1 MAYATVVVGTDG
13 SECGLAAVDRAAE
26 LAASDAA
33 LLIVVCVADSVPAPA
48 PATLSS
54 AEFGEPRADQQ
65 VPDLDAAVTAL
76 DTATVHAE
84 QAGAPGVTTVLV
96 EGDPAQGL
104 LGVATQPRRRLHR
117 PRQPRDQ
124 QPVRT
129 PARLRAGRRRLP
141 VTVRRPHRA
150 CDGRRR
156 AVTRLG
162 GQVAPAGTAAERRS
176 DRLLTQ

>member
-104 LGVATQPRRRLHR
+104 LGVARSRGA
-117 PRQPRDQ
+117 DCI
-124 QPVRT
+124 V
-129 PARLRAGRRRLP
+129 
-141 VTVRRPHRA
+141 
-150 CDGRRR
+150 
-156 AVTRLG
+156 LG
-162 GQVAPAGTAAERRS
+162 SRGINSLSG
-176 DRLLTQ
+176 RLLGSVPADVAYRSPCDVLIVHARGDGER